1 MADHIKAKI
10 LRNADGLICGFDIKD
25 HGDPIVCSGV
35 SVLTMNT
42 VNSLEAF
49 TSALLRVDYDES
61 GEIAFTVD
69 RPEDEKV
76 RLLMESLELGLRSIE
91 EEYNE
96 DIHVFEEVY
105 QKC

>member
-10 LRNADGLICGFDIKD
+10 FKKDGLIYGFDIKD

-42 VNSLEAF
+42 VNSLEA
-49 TSALLRVDYDES
+49 LLGIVSDVKMDES
-61 GEIAFTVD
+61 GEIYFTVSD
-69 RPEDEKV
+69 YKNDKAQLILR
-76 RLLMESLELGLRSIE
+76 SLELGLRSIE

-96 DIHVFEEVY
+96 DIKVSEEV
-105 QKC
+105 Q